1 MNPLDGL
8 IAALQLLFSVSP
20 RIIEITL
27 RSLFVSG
34 SAALIAALWGIPI
47 ATLIAMKN
55 FPGKFLV
62 RTVFNSLIG
71 IPTVALGFLLFL
83 VFSRETGPLGFLHL
97 LYTPTAIIIGEA
109 ILITPI
115 VVSLVISAIEAV
127 DPEIVNLARTLG
139 ASESQASLAV
149 LKEALSGI
157 LLAGVASFNRA
168 VGELGIAQFVGGFI
182 FGQTELLTTGIWVE
196 LQIGN
201 PGTSIALMVI
211 LLTLVFA
218 INLVLNL
225 VQRRRR

>member
-1 MNPLDGL
+1 
-8 IAALQLLFSVSP
+8 
-20 RIIEITL
+20 
-27 RSLFVSG
+27 
-34 SAALIAALWGIPI
+34 
-47 ATLIAMKN
+47 
-55 FPGKFLV
+55 
-62 RTVFNSLIG
+62 
-71 IPTVALGFLLFL
+71 
-83 VFSRETGPLGFLHL
+83 
-97 LYTPTAIIIGEA
+97 
-109 ILITPI
+109 
-115 VVSLVISAIEAV
+115 VSLVISAIEAV

-149 LKEALSGI
+149 MKEALSGI

-201 PGTSIALMVI
+201 PGTSIVLMII